1 MSRASYVGWR
11 LAQMVP
17 VAIGVTI
24 LAFFLVHLIPGDPA
38 RVMLGNHATAKA
50 VAQIHR
56 EWGLDQPLPAQYLS
70 FMGRL
75 ARGDLGTSLFYR
87 VPTSTLIGSYLPSTL
102 MLLVYVVVLALLIS
116 VPLATLA
123 ATHKDGP
130 LDQVV
135 RAVPIVGLGMPAFW
149 VGIMLVLALGLTLH
163 LFPVGG
169 FGTTLPEHLWS
180 MVLPGLTVAIG
191 ISPVLIRSLRVS
203 VINVLEA
210 EYIVTAR
217 SKGLA
222 GRRVL
227 MGHVLRNAIIPT
239 VTVLGLNMGFLVG
252 TSVVVENVFA
262 LPGLGRLMLTAAM
275 NRDFPVVQGVTL
287 VLAVLV
293 ILVNLLTDV
302 VYSML
307 DPRVRFD

>member
-1 MSRASYVGWR
+1 MSRTAYVGWR

-38 RVMLGNHATAKA
+38 RVMLGNHATAAA
-50 VAQIHR
+50 VARIHH
-56 EWGLDQPLPAQYLS
+56 EWGLDEPLPTQYVD

-75 ARGDLGTSLFYR
+75 LHGDLGTSLFYR
-87 VPTSTLIGSYLPSTL
+87 VPTSSLIVSYLPATL

-135 RAVPIVGLGMPAFW
+135 RAVPVVGLGMPAFW
-149 VGIMLVLALGLTLH
+149 VGIMLVLGLGLTLR

-169 FGTTLPEHLWS
+169 FGTDLPGHLWS

-203 VINVLEA
+203 MINVLEA
-210 EYIVTAR
+210 EYVVTAR

-222 GRRVL
+222 HRRVML
-227 MGHVLRNAIIPT
+227 SHVLRNAIIPT
-239 VTVLGLNMGFLVG
+239 ITVLGLNMGFLVG

-293 ILVNLLTDV
+293 ILVNLITDV
-302 VYSML
+302 TYSLL
-307 DPRVRFD
+307 DPRVRFE

>member
-1 MSRASYVGWR
+1 MSRAAYVGWR

-17 VAIGVTI
+17 VAVGVTI

-38 RVMLGNHATAKA
+38 RVMLGNHATAAA
-50 VAQIHR
+50 VARIHH
-56 EWGLDQPLPAQYLS
+56 EWGLDQPLPTQYLD

-75 ARGDLGTSLFYR
+75 LHGDLGTSLFYR
-87 VPTSTLIGSYLPSTL
+87 VPTSTLIVSYLPATL
-102 MLLVYVVVLALLIS
+102 LLLLYVVVLSLLIA

-123 ATHKDGP
+123 ATHKDGL

-135 RAVPIVGLGMPAFW
+135 RAVPMVGLGMPAFW
-149 VGIMLVLALGLTLH
+149 VGIMLILGLGLTLH

-169 FGTTLPEHLWS
+169 FGTDLPSHLWS

-203 VINVLEA
+203 MVGVLEA
-210 EYIVTAR
+210 EYVVTAR
-217 SKGLA
+217 SKGISH
-222 GRRVL
+222 RRVL
-227 MGHVLRNAIIPT
+227 MSHVLRNAIIPT
-239 VTVLGLNMGFLVG
+239 ITVLGLNMGFLVG

-293 ILVNLLTDV
+293 ILVNLITDV
-302 VYSML
+302 TYSLL